1 MWSKSRATFVALRR
15 LEKPAW
21 MLNYN
26 GNPHWVMG
34 DYNRRDFAIR
44 MQQFFD
50 HYLKDAPEPEWM
62 AVGIPAVK
70 KGENFGLELL
80 EPKKKQANAE

>member
-1 MWSKSRATFVALRR
+1 

-34 DYNRRDFAIR
+34 DENRRDFAIR

-50 HYLKDAPEPEWM
+50 HYLMDAPEPEWM
-62 AVGIPAVK
+62 AIGVTAVN
-70 KGENFGLELL
+70 KGKEFGLELL
-80 EPKKKQANAE
+80 EPETESSQEKNSEE